1 MGFYNTVI
9 LPRLLQFSMRSE
21 MLAPYR
27 RHVGAEARGR
37 VLEIGVGSG
46 ANLAYYGPETIE
58 VIGLEPSRPLLA
70 MARRA
75 AAKAP
80 RPVSLLEASAESIPL
95 DAASID
101 TVVVTMTLCSIP
113 DVARALSEM
122 RRVLKP
128 GGRLLFVEHGRA
140 PDARVRAWQD
150 RLTPFWRAV
159 AGGCHLN
166 RPMCV
171 LIEEAGFRVEALQ
184 ESYLPGPRPLTY
196 FYDGSA
202 SR

>member
-9 LPRLLQFSMRSE
+9 LPRLLQFAMRSE

-27 RHVGAEARGR
+27 RRVSAEARGR
-37 VLEIGVGSG
+37 VLEIGVCSG

-75 AAKAP
+75 AAKAL
-80 RPVSLLEASAESIPL
+80 RPVTLLEASAESIPL
-95 DAASID
+95 DTASID

-128 GGRLLFVEHGRA
+128 GGRLLLVEHGRA
-140 PDARVRAWQD
+140 PDARARLAGPPDAVLARRRRRLPPQPPDARVD
-150 RLTPFWRAV
+150 RRS
-159 AGGCHLN
+159 
-166 RPMCV
+166 R
-171 LIEEAGFRVEALQ
+171 
-184 ESYLPGPRPLTY
+184 LPR
-196 FYDGSA
+196 
-202 SR
+202 